1 MKKKLDKSLEKLK
14 NKTPSPKNK
23 PGLDSKKNELANMSL
38 LDELR
43 NEAVNSLHS
52 GGNGGKL
59 NDEDE
64 FMNEVFGDENSAI
77 NDDGDFIEDEPD
89 HGFAEEESG
98 AKNRSSKNS
107 KKSKTMAVRDQYSE
121 GHSQDSRGGRS
132 PNKSKTKGQ
141 SMITNKST

>member
-1 MKKKLDKSLEKLK
+1 M
-14 NKTPSPKNK
+14 
-23 PGLDSKKNELANMSL
+23 

-52 GGNGGKL
+52 GVNGGKL

-64 FMNEVFGDENSAI
+64 FMNEVFGEENSAI
-77 NDDGDFIEDEPD
+77 NDDGDFMEDEPD
-89 HGFAEEESG
+89 HGFGEEESG

-121 GHSQDSRGGRS
+121 GQSQEGGKS
-132 PNKSKTKGQ
+132 PNRSKTKG
-141 SMITNKST
+141 